1 MITGTAT
8 PKRRNSTNPFEQSP
22 EEEETT
28 GVISGAT
35 FEGQSPVA
43 SAIADMTAD
52 FYNAITSK
60 SFDPPLTSMSLTL
73 ETEPT
78 SPPFDPFATIHDD
91 DTPKRQSLGDENNTN
106 PSKVLSP
113 DPIDPFTGDF
123 IESPSSPPLPP
134 PDSSFLTANA
144 DNNDYLSDL
153 SDVEDN
159 IDDNCNNVNNNN
171 HMNNVNNNNN
181 IGAINGSKR
190 RSSNSAF
197 QMELLSGIY

>member
-1 MITGTAT
+1 
-8 PKRRNSTNPFEQSP
+8 
-22 EEEETT
+22 
-28 GVISGAT
+28 
-35 FEGQSPVA
+35 
-43 SAIADMTAD
+43 MTAD
-52 FYNAITSK
+52 FYNTITSK
-60 SFDPPLTSMSLTL
+60 SYDPPITSMPLAL
-73 ETEPT
+73 ETELT

-91 DTPKRQSLGDENNTN
+91 DTPKRQSLADDNNTN

-123 IESPSSPPLPP
+123 VESPSPPLPP

-159 IDDNCNNVNNNN
+159 IDDSCNNVNNNN
-171 HMNNVNNNNN
+171 HTNNINNNNN
-181 IGAINGSKR
+181 IGAINGSNRR
-190 RSSNSAF
+190 RSSSSAF